1 MRLFTLIAVSMWDRA
16 VSVQLAVFDLSNL
29 FIGAHGKIDVR
40 KAYGFITR
48 HRPVDK
54 TVYIGSASSKQT
66 AEGLD
71 ETMKSIGKE
80 VDGTIQVRVPGEGEQ
95 LVDTTIA
102 AHIMHTVL
110 SHHTSGKPPGC
121 IILVSGDGKCSD
133 TVSIFS
139 AVEQAAKLGW
149 EIEINSWEHCLSRN
163 YRELCRMYP
172 LVRVLLLDPYRDA
185 MTSTKTRLCKFWIGG
200 TPCPHK
206 SCDFAHGYHELLR
219 SQCAPVLPLAR
230 IARPQI
236 CWGK

>member
-1 MRLFTLIAVSMWDRA
+1 MWWYTIIVCLCKPA
-16 VSVQLAVFDLSNL
+16 ESVQLAVFDLSNL
-29 FIGAHGKIDVR
+29 FIGAKGKIDIR
-40 KAYGFITR
+40 KAYDVITG

-66 AEGLD
+66 AEGLGD
-71 ETMKSIGKE
+71 VMKSIGKE

-102 AHIMHTVL
+102 SHIMHTVL
-110 SHHTSGKPPGC
+110 SHHTSGKPPGS

-149 EIEINSWEHCLSRN
+149 AIEINSWERCLSRN
-163 YRELCRMYP
+163 YWDLCSSYP

-185 MTSTKTRLCKFWIGG
+185 MTKKTVHLSR
-200 TPCPHK
+200 
-206 SCDFAHGYHELLR
+206 
-219 SQCAPVLPLAR
+219 
-230 IARPQI
+230 
-236 CWGK
+236 

>member
-1 MRLFTLIAVSMWDRA
+1 MRVLVFIAVTLWKRA
-16 VSVQLAVFDLSNL
+16 AAVQLAVFDLSNL

-40 KAYGFITR
+40 KAYHLITG

-71 ETMKSIGKE
+71 GVMKSLGEE
-80 VDGTIQVRVPGEGEQ
+80 VEGTIQVRVPGEGEQ

-102 AHIMHTVL
+102 AYIMHTVL
-110 SHHTSGKPPGC
+110 SYCTAGRPPGT

-149 EIEINSWEHCLSRN
+149 SIEINSWERCLSRN
-163 YRELCRMYP
+163 YWDLCSSYP
-172 LVRVLLLDPYRDA
+172 LVKVFLLDPYRDA
-185 MTSTKTRLCKFWIGG
+185 MKTRFKFW
-200 TPCPHK
+200 TPCHK
-206 SCDFAHGYHELLR
+206 SCDESRKFYFLM
-219 SQCAPVLPLAR
+219 
-230 IARPQI
+230 
-236 CWGK
+236 